1 MIAIAFNKKTI
12 VRAISNSWGL
22 ALIIGAM
29 AAMAVPPQIAAPDEI
44 KNAKRFSIFRILPI
58 NNPRKRERITNNEI
72 QGRYTELTLTAYGK
86 LIVAPKITI
95 PICKGMVPSRLEKNK
110 DEGLKKKV
118 KAIPKKIDSAALPAR
133 IAIKTINANMKLINV
148 I

>member
-1 MIAIAFNKKTI
+1 
-12 VRAISNSWGL
+12 
-22 ALIIGAM
+22 M
-29 AAMAVPPQIAAPDEI
+29 AAIAVPPQMAAPDEI
-44 KNAKRFSIFRILPI
+44 KKAKRFSILRILPI
-58 NNPRKRERITNNEI
+58 INPAKKERITNNEI
-72 QGRYTELTLTAYGK
+72 QGKYTELALTAYGK

-95 PICKGMVPSRLEKNK
+95 PICKGMVPMRLEKNK

-133 IAIKTINANMKLINV
+133 IATKTINANMKLINV

>member
-1 MIAIAFNKKTI
+1 MIAIAFNKKII
-12 VRAISNSWGL
+12 VRAMSNSWGL

-44 KNAKRFSIFRILPI
+44 KNAKRFSILRILLI
-58 NNPRKRERITNNEI
+58 NNPAKKERITNNEI
-72 QGRYTELTLTAYGK
+72 QGRYSELILTAYGK

-110 DEGLKKKV
+110 DGGLKKKV
-118 KAIPKKIDSAALPAR
+118 KAIPKKIDNAAFPTK
-133 IAIKTINANMKLINV
+133 IAIRATNTNMKLINV

>member
-1 MIAIAFNKKTI
+1 M
-12 VRAISNSWGL
+12 SNSSGL

-29 AAMAVPPQIAAPDEI
+29 AAVAVPPQMAVPDEI
-44 KNAKRFSIFRILPI
+44 KNAKRFSILRILPT
-58 NNPRKRERITNNEI
+58 NNPAKKEKITNNEI
-72 QGRYTELTLTAYGK
+72 QGRYSELTLTAYGK
-86 LIVAPKITI
+86 LIVVPKITI
-95 PICKGMVPSRLEKNK
+95 PICKGMVPRRLEKNK

-118 KAIPKKIDSAALPAR
+118 KAMPKKIDSAALPAR

>member
-1 MIAIAFNKKTI
+1 MIAIAFNKKII

-44 KNAKRFSIFRILPI
+44 KNAKRFSILRILPI
-58 NNPRKRERITNNEI
+58 NNPAKKERITNKEI
-72 QGRYTELTLTAYGK
+72 QGRYSELTLTAYGK
-86 LIVAPKITI
+86 PIVAPKITI

-110 DEGLKKKV
+110 DGGLKKKV
-118 KAIPKKIDSAALPAR
+118 KAIPKKIDNAALPAK
-133 IAIKTINANMKLINV
+133 IAIRATNTNMKLINV

>member
-12 VRAISNSWGL
+12 VRAMSNSWGL

-44 KNAKRFSIFRILPI
+44 KNAKRFSILRILPI
-58 NNPRKRERITNNEI
+58 NNPAKKERITNNEI
-72 QGRYTELTLTAYGK
+72 QGRYIELTLTANGK

-110 DEGLKKKV
+110 DGGLKKKV
-118 KAIPKKIDSAALPAR
+118 KAIPKKIDNAAFPTK
-133 IAIKTINANMKLINV
+133 IAIRATNTNMKLINV

>member
-12 VRAISNSWGL
+12 VRAMSNSWGL

-44 KNAKRFSIFRILPI
+44 KNAKRFLILRILPI
-58 NNPRKRERITNNEI
+58 NNPAKKERITNNEI
-72 QGRYTELTLTAYGK
+72 QGKYSELTLIAYGK

-110 DEGLKKKV
+110 DGGLKKKV
-118 KAIPKKIDSAALPAR
+118 KAIPKKIDNAAFPAK
-133 IAIKTINANMKLINV
+133 IAIRATNTNMKLINV